1 MRMTLTLLA
10 CAALAACSPA
20 IPDSGAGVGFED
32 YDAYVAA
39 QRARDAALTG
49 NALPPPDAVS
59 SEPLSATAEGAPA
72 GGDAEALAAEAR
84 AALELTSANSGVP
97 VVQADPNNPPPQTVA
112 TATGIS
118 AENNFD
124 AVGAERSIEE
134 DAALIAQ
141 NRAQYQ
147 VIEPTALPTRAG
159 ASGPNI
165 VAFALSTTHTPGT
178 AVYRRSGFGG
188 EAKYQR
194 NCAQFASADQ
204 AQLAFLE
211 RGGPERDR
219 LGLDPDGDGFACG
232 WDPRPFR
239 SAVVT
244 AGGA

>member
-1 MRMTLTLLA
+1 MTLTFLA
-10 CAALAACSPA
+10 CAALSACSPV
-20 IPDSGAGVGFED
+20 IPDSGVGVGFED
-32 YDAYVAA
+32 YDAYLEA

-49 NALPPPDAVS
+49 SSLPPADAVS
-59 SEPLSATAEGAPA
+59 SVPLSAAPPGTPA
-72 GGDAEALAAEAR
+72 AGDAAGLAAQAR
-84 AALELTSANSGVP
+84 AVLQQTAANSGVT
-97 VVQADPNNPPPQTVA
+97 VVQADPSNPPPQTVA
-112 TATGIS
+112 TGTGIS
-118 AENNFD
+118 AENSFD

-165 VAFALSTTHTPGT
+165 VAFALSTTHAPGT
-178 AVYRRSGFGG
+178 AVYSRSGFGG

-194 NCAQFASADQ
+194 NCAEFASADQ

-211 RGGPERDR
+211 RDGPERDR

-239 SAVVT
+239 SAVAT
-244 AGGA
+244 AGGT